1 MTAVSETPTPGQPD
15 IEAEQLWISVRQAA
29 TRSGRCYDT
38 VLLACQA
45 YMSGDRSPR
54 ALKCTQGGHKCR
66 YSLLRADVDRW
77 VQGQPPSRATRV
89 A

>member
-1 MTAVSETPTPGQPD
+1 MTTTEQTTTADTQP
-15 IEAEQLWISVRQAA
+15 EAEQQVWISVRQAA

-45 YMSGDRSPR
+45 YQSGDRSKK
-54 ALKCTQGGHKCR
+54 ALKCEQGGHKCR

-77 VQGQPPSRATRV
+77 AQCLPPSRATRV